1 MKYRIRDIENFVAT
15 AGCKTIIQAA
25 TKLEISQPA
34 LSESLK
40 RLEGDVGATLF
51 YRSRSG
57 IELTPS
63 GKVFLTKAQ
72 DLIRSLHD
80 LEFPT
85 DKDSVF
91 AGRSITI
98 GCHVTVAQYTLPKAL
113 RYIRAEAHDYRVE
126 LRHDLSRNIQ
136 ADIQR
141 GAIDVGIVINPA
153 EIPDIVIQKLTTDT
167 VAVWKGKGSVDT
179 ETIICNNSL
188 FQTQSILK
196 KWKNKAPKIINTD
209 SLELICSLVN
219 ENIGYGIAP
228 ARAVDNSGFKLE
240 QVAGLP
246 TFTDEVCLVY
256 RPEFGKTPAEKIV
269 IEGIK
274 RSLGVSKKS

>member
-15 AGCKTIIQAA
+15 AGCRTIIQAA

-40 RLEGDVGATLF
+40 RLESDVGATLF
-51 YRSRSG
+51 YRSRTG
-57 IELTPS
+57 IEFTPS

-72 DLIRSLHD
+72 DLLRSLHD

-85 DKDSVF
+85 DKDTLF

-113 RYIRAEAHDYRVE
+113 RHIRAAAPDYRVE

-136 ADIQR
+136 VDIQR

-153 EIPDIVIQKLTTDT
+153 EIPDLVIQKLTTDT
-167 VAVWKGKGSVDT
+167 VGVWKGKGDVDT
-179 ETIICNNSL
+179 NTIICNTDL

-196 KWKNKAPKIINTD
+196 KWKNKSAKIINTD

-219 ENIGYGIAP
+219 ENIGLGIAP
-228 ARAVDNSGFKLE
+228 TKAVDVSGLKLE
-240 QVAGLP
+240 QVTSLP

-256 RPEFGKTPAEKIV
+256 RPEFGRTPAEKIV

-274 RSLGVSKKS
+274 KSLGVSKK